1 MTRDFLFTSESV
13 TEGHP
18 DKICDRISDGVLD
31 DTLAQDKAARVA
43 CEAYC
48 TTGLV
53 LVGGEITTDCYVDIS
68 ALVRKT
74 LKDIGYDNC
83 DYGINGDTCG
93 VVVAIDQQSPDIS
106 NGVNRSVE
114 VRENTAADDF
124 DKIGAGDQGLM
135 FGYACRDTDGV
146 AEGALMPLP
155 IHLAHALALRLAEL
169 RREFRGQGFLF
180 LRPDGKT
187 QVTVYFEDGRP
198 KYIDTI
204 VVAAQ
209 HGPNIGND
217 TLTDLIIERVVKEA
231 IPKGLLKNGSI
242 GTNSSKDGS
251 TKVLVNPSGK
261 FVIGGPFADTGL
273 TGRKIII
280 DTYGGWA
287 RHGGG
292 ALSGKDPTKVDRS
305 GCYYARYAAKNLV
318 AAGAAERVEI
328 QVAYAIGKANPVS
341 ISVDTFGTS
350 RVPEEK
356 MQALLADRSVFDF
369 RPAAIIH
376 NLGLLAPIY
385 RQVCCYGHFGR
396 TDLDVSWEKTDKAGV
411 VRERLG
417 IKAATV

>member
-1 MTRDFLFTSESV
+1 MTKERTFLTSESV

-18 DKICDRISDGVLD
+18 DKICDRISDSVLD

-43 CEAYC
+43 CEVYC

-53 LVGGEITTDCYVDIS
+53 LVGGEITTSGYVDIS

-74 LKDIGYDNC
+74 LIDIGYDNC
-83 DYGINGDTCG
+83 DYGISGNTCG
-93 VVVAIDQQSPDIS
+93 VVVSIDQQSPDIS
-106 NGVNRSVE
+106 DGVNKSVE
-114 VRENTAADDF
+114 VRE
-124 DKIGAGDQGLM
+124 GVAGDQGLM
-135 FGYACRDTDGV
+135 FGYACRDTDSVADGV
-146 AEGALMPLP
+146 LMPLP
-155 IHLAHALALRLAEL
+155 IHLAHALALRLAEV
-169 RREFRGQGFLF
+169 RREYRALEFPY

-209 HGPNIGND
+209 HGPEIKQE
-217 TLTDLIIERVVKEA
+217 TLRDLVMERVVREA
-231 IPKGLLKNGSI
+231 VPAHLLKNGSI
-242 GTNSSKDGS
+242 GTNSTLDSA
-251 TKVLVNPSGK
+251 TKVLVNPSGR
-261 FVIGGPFADTGL
+261 FERGGPFADTGL

-341 ISVDTFGTS
+341 VSVDTFGTA

-356 MQALLADRSVFDF
+356 IQAVLADRSVFDF
-369 RPAAIIH
+369 RPAAIIA
-376 NLGLLAPIY
+376 NLGLRAPIY

-396 TDLDVSWEKTDKAGV
+396 TDVDLAWEKTDKVEAV
-411 VRERLG
+411 QERLG
-417 IKAATV
+417 IKAVTA